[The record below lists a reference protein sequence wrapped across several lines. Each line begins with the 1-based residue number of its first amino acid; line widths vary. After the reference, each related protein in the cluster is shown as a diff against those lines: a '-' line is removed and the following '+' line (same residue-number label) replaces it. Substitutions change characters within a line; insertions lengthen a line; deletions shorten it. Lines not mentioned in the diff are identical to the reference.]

1 MENWE
6 LLFFFF
12 GVAILY
18 SSVGF
23 GGGSSYKA
31 LLALYAFEQV
41 VVRSI
46 GLLCNITV
54 VIGGTYIFYKHGHLK
69 WKKIC
74 PLIIFSIPAA
84 YFGGTVQMSERTYF
98 IILAVVLI
106 LAALIMIWQ
115 TRSNWLRKKKE
126 IVEKKSPILID
137 AGLGSVIGFLAGVV
151 GIGGGIFLAPI
162 LHLIHW
168 GRPKVIAATAST
180 FILVNS
186 IAGLIGQQTNSDF
199 YIDWKFA
206 TYLIVAVFLGGQ
218 IGSRLGAKQ
227 LSGITIKKWTAVLI
241 MFVGIRILIKYV

>member
-84 YFGGTVQMSERTYF
+84 YFGGTVQMSEPVSYT
-98 IILAVVLI
+98 
-106 LAALIMIWQ
+106 
-115 TRSNWLRKKKE
+115 
-126 IVEKKSPILID
+126 
-137 AGLGSVIGFLAGVV
+137 
-151 GIGGGIFLAPI
+151 
-162 LHLIHW
+162 HLTL
-168 GRPKVIAATAST
+168 PTKA
-180 FILVNS
+180 
-186 IAGLIGQQTNSDF
+186 
-199 YIDWKFA
+199 
-206 TYLIVAVFLGGQ
+206 
-218 IGSRLGAKQ
+218 
-227 LSGITIKKWTAVLI
+227 
-241 MFVGIRILIKYV
+241 